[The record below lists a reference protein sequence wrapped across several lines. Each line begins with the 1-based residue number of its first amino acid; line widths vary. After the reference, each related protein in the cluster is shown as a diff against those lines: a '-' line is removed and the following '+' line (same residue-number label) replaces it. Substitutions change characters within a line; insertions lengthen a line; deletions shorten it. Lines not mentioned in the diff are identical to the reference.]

1 MVKDKIVRMNKEIE
15 PGLKEHK
22 WESPGIDGFIR
33 EAKRTVDE
41 LYEIVDKMKK
51 SLESIYG

>member
-1 MVKDKIVRMNKEIE
+1 MNKEIE